1 MKIQFLAI
9 LTLFGL
15 SACAMPSLDALT
27 GADKPT
33 TMASATASGI
43 KGAPM
48 RMDAIAYAERNGI
61 PYQVAVEQKSAIKT
75 QTYSDN
81 FRYGRTQSWTH

>member
-27 GADKPT
+27 EARQADNHGKRDRI
-33 TMASATASGI
+33 G
-43 KGAPM
+43 
-48 RMDAIAYAERNGI
+48 
-61 PYQVAVEQKSAIKT
+61 
-75 QTYSDN
+75 
-81 FRYGRTQSWTH
+81 H